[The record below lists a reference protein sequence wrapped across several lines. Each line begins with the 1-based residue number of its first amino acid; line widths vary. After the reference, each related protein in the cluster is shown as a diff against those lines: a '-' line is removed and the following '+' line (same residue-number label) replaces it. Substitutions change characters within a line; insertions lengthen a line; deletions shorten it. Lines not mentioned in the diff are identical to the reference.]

1 MTMIPVLQ
9 VRLIFHCRENTLL
22 TIFKN
27 KRYIFCTTVHCTV
40 CTWRFDQQKIYTFIK
55 YSLCYQFNL
64 FIHFYC
70 ILWLYRQV
78 LLTVASL
85 PTLRPI
91 FYCCNTFD
99 RDSTMFAIKEEL
111 FTLTVWSTTTR
122 CPHDCKNGPPYP
134 SIPAWRHIVVRTFL
148 SHGHKKMGGK
158 NIHNYFIHRH
168 SDPVYGL
175 LNVP

>member
-1 MTMIPVLQ
+1 MLS
-9 VRLIFHCRENTLL
+9 TLL
-22 TIFKN
+22 WRWYLYY
-27 KRYIFCTTVHCTV
+27 RYDLFFIVEKTLSWQYSKTRDIFCTTVPCTVLV

-111 FTLTVWSTTTR
+111 FTLTVWSTTTK

-148 SHGHKKMGGK
+148 SHGHKKTGGK
-158 NIHNYFIHRH
+158 KH
-168 SDPVYGL
+168 SQL
-175 LNVP
+175 LHSPA